1 MNVPQ
6 LGNPS
11 VICFEIKDSFG
22 VTQLSENVSFSDKK
36 NKEEESSG
44 QSESL
49 IGVLSSQSR
58 QLSYLNSIEVGEES
72 EEDIRIITFSR
83 KSFPQSVEAF
93 PRTRWNH
100 H

>member
-1 MNVPQ
+1 M
-6 LGNPS
+6 
-11 VICFEIKDSFG
+11 ICFEIKDSFG

-72 EEDIRIITFSR
+72 EEDIANALKF
-83 KSFPQSVEAF
+83 
-93 PRTRWNH
+93 
-100 H
+100 